1 MKKVTAFFDLIK
13 SYSIIMLVRTEGTL
27 FNEVTS
33 SEKPQMNWI
42 KGISREEWEIVMEG
56 KFGRGS
62 GSEDESDIH
71 G

>member
-1 MKKVTAFFDLIK
+1 
-13 SYSIIMLVRTEGTL
+13 MLVRTEGTL
-27 FNEVTS
+27 INEVTS

-42 KGISREEWEIVMEG
+42 KGILREEWEIVMEG

-62 GSEDESDIH
+62 GSEDERDIH